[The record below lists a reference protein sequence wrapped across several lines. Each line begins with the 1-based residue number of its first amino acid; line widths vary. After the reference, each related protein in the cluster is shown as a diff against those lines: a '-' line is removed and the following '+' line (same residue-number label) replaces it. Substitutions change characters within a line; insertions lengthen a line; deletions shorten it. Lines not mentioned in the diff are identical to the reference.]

1 LFFVAR
7 RITMTTR
14 PNSPEPRRREAG
26 YTLIE
31 LAVVILLIGMM
42 LFLAAPRIR
51 DTLLDDSLKSAVR
64 HITGVAK
71 ALRYEAVREQVDYVM
86 HLDLN
91 NNTVWTYAADMTPEK
106 RNERQ
111 KAAFNFPPDVKI
123 ADIYRIGKEKQND
136 GDATITFFKRGYVQP
151 TVVHLAK
158 GDRAFTLI
166 FQPFLSA
173 VEIHD
178 KYVDYSD
185 LTP

>member
-1 LFFVAR
+1 
-7 RITMTTR
+7 ME
-14 PNSPEPRRREAG
+14 SPEARHRQAG

-31 LAVVILLIGMM
+31 LAVVILLIGLM

-51 DTLLDDSLKSAVR
+51 DTLLDDSLKSAAR

-91 NNTVWTYAADMTPEK
+91 SHAVWTYAADMTPEK
-106 RNERQ
+106 RSERQ
-111 KAAFNFPPDVKI
+111 KSAFNFPQDVKI
-123 ADIYRIGKEKQND
+123 ADIYRIGKEKQTD

-158 GDRAFTLI
+158 GDRAFTLV

>member
-1 LFFVAR
+1 MESPEAR
-7 RITMTTR
+7 RR
-14 PNSPEPRRREAG
+14 QAG

-31 LAVVILLIGMM
+31 LAVVILLIGLM

-51 DTLLDDSLKSAVR
+51 DTLLDDSLKSAAR

-91 NNTVWTYAADMTPEK
+91 SHAVWSYAADMTPEK
-106 RNERQ
+106 RRERQ
-111 KAAFNFPPDVKI
+111 KAAFNFPQDVKI
-123 ADIYRIGKEKQND
+123 ADVYRIGKEKQND

-158 GDRAFTLI
+158 GDRAFTLV

>member
-1 LFFVAR
+1 
-7 RITMTTR
+7 MTTR
-14 PNSPEPRRREAG
+14 LNSPEPRRREAG

-71 ALRYEAVREQVDYVM
+71 ALRYEAVREQVDYVL

-91 NNTVWTYAADMTPEK
+91 NNAVWTYAADMTPEK

-111 KAAFNFPPDVKI
+111 RAAFNLPTDVKI
-123 ADIYRIGKEKQND
+123 TDIYRIGKEKQND

-173 VEIHD
+173 VEVHD

-185 LTP
+185 LLP